1 MGLHRMSYL
10 NAIPAIQ
17 GLAMQKPLSDNPLHL
32 AANVYGAMQSLG
44 SLKAARQGPPPSW
57 IQHQMGTG
65 LVKDVTVNA
74 LMGAL
79 VLGTAGHLLP
89 YFDVKSGA
97 KWGALLGAG
106 QALFARMRS

>member
-1 MGLHRMSYL
+1 MSYL

-17 GLAMQKPLSDNPLHL
+17 GLAMQKPLSDNPLQL
-32 AANVYGAMQSLG
+32 ASSVYGAMRSLG
-44 SLKAARQGPPPSW
+44 SASLANQGVPPSW
-57 IQHQMGTG
+57 MQQQIGTG